1 MRVSIPQQR
10 VELVGAAERRFAE
23 LEAVLDEMEQTAASV
38 DVEGR
43 HHAPP
48 PVQHVLVR
56 EAAPHEPRDR
66 DATDVVN
73 HLHAWHVLL
82 MQWLDTDAAGG
93 TPPFPA
99 EGYTWGELDA
109 LNRMLRDHYR
119 GDGSLPAAR
128 DRLRT
133 SHRDALVGVG
143 RLSDADLFETRREWA
158 HGTLA
163 EPVHECLGGHYEWA
177 LDALEEQ
184 RRG

>member
-10 VELVGAAERRFAE
+10 ETLVGEAEIRFAE
-23 LEAVLDEMEQTAASV
+23 LEAVLDAMERTATSV
-38 DVEGR
+38 DAEGR

-48 PVQHVLVR
+48 PVQHVFVR
-56 EAAPHEPRDR
+56 DAAPQQPRDR

-82 MQWLDTDAAGG
+82 IQWLDTDAAGG
-93 TPPFPA
+93 TPAFPA
-99 EGYTWGELDA
+99 EGYTWGELDS

-133 SHRDALVGVG
+133 SHLVALARVE
-143 RLSDADLFETRREWA
+143 RLSDADLFETPRDWA
-158 HGTLA
+158 HGTLVG
-163 EPVHECLGGHYEWA
+163 PVHECLGGHYEWA
-177 LDALEEQ
+177 LEALEGQ